1 MSRAAFVFLFLLTIP
16 HAVEALASGQEA
28 PMRPMLI
35 CENHTRSIDALDLRD
50 CIERPKPQ
58 KRSLVDPHPRLSSGS
73 PSTLPAASPHLTRQ
87 PRSSTRQYASA
98 H

>member
-1 MSRAAFVFLFLLTIP
+1 VWPFSEPNQQGVTNAHVRRPRCRTKNIRAYKGKMSRAAFVFLFLLTIP
-16 HAVEALASGQEA
+16 HVVEALASGQEA

-58 KRSLVDPHPRLSSGS
+58 KRSLDEG
-73 PSTLPAASPHLTRQ
+73 
-87 PRSSTRQYASA
+87 
-98 H
+98 

>member
-1 MSRAAFVFLFLLTIP
+1 MNTRAYKWKMRHAAFVFLFLLTIP

-58 KRSLVDPHPRLSSGS
+58 KRSLVEG
-73 PSTLPAASPHLTRQ
+73 
-87 PRSSTRQYASA
+87 
-98 H
+98 